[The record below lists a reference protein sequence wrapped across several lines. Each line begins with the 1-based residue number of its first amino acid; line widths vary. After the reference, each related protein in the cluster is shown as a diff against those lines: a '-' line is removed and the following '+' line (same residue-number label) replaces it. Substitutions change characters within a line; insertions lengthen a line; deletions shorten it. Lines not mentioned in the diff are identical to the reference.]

1 MPSDQE
7 TTIANTTVVNE
18 TTPATNGD
26 VASVEEGHKVFVGN
40 LSFQTKEEGLISFF
54 ETSGKVLDAKIITI
68 RRRFPKR
75 FPRRSAGYGFVTF
88 ATLEDATKATQEL
101 NKKELDG
108 REINVEVARPKPER
122 TTTTDE
128 HAENEQAGEN
138 DAATENNQRSRPNRK
153 FRGNKPRRSRSYNK
167 RRDSGAPEDTEE
179 SDEQSK
185 EANNTTT
192 EKKKRQVNNKKTREA
207 APTTGTTDEDNESVA
222 SDTPIT
228 RRPRRN
234 FKGKR
239 PFKKRGNF
247 HSRPSRKV
255 DLTIPSE
262 TTLFVANLPYAS
274 TDETLQEVFK
284 SYKVVSATV
293 NRMRNGRSKGYGFV
307 EFESQAEQV
316 KALENVKD
324 VELEGRTIYLS
335 IALSEA
341 PKDESKEEND
351 ESKEQEQ
358 SKEVETK
365 KEEPKKENGDAKK

>member
-7 TTIANTTVVNE
+7 TTIANTTAVNE
-18 TTPATNGD
+18 TTPATNGH

-68 RRRFPKR
+68 KKRFPKR

-122 TTTTDE
+122 TTTDE
-128 HAENEQAGEN
+128 HAENEQTGEN
-138 DAATENNQRSRPNRK
+138 DAATENNQRSRPIRK
-153 FRGNKPRRSRSYNK
+153 FRGNKPRRFRSYNK
-167 RRDSGAPEDTEE
+167 RRDSDAPEDSEE

-185 EANNTTT
+185 EANTT

-207 APTTGTTDEDNESVA
+207 AAPATSATDEDNESVA

-239 PFKKRGNF
+239 PFKKRVNF
-247 HSRPSRKV
+247 RSRPSRKV

-358 SKEVETK
+358 PKEVETK